1 LKWVERGKRMY
12 LWKYWRESRIAFCV
26 SLACIAILFAM
37 VLGEPTLST
46 NGGPPLR
53 MLTGIF
59 SVALIIQVFPLAF
72 VAWLFG
78 SFGVGHD
85 LGEKSGAYLFTRAAT
100 RRSFIWRD
108 WSYGAVQLLVIVV
121 LLNAVIGLQI
131 YRILLAG
138 GDPLHGKL
146 PLASGPVS
154 LVAFIALNCVAAF
167 LLAALVF
174 GLSYFS
180 TVLVKHSKGVMLAVG
195 IMLGYFILGAVVN
208 HYWPSI
214 SFPSPIL
221 SEFGPSGP
229 DLPKFADH
237 LGAFVAIRA
246 AVALLFPFAAQLVLE
261 KADL

>member
-1 LKWVERGKRMY
+1 MY

-26 SLACIAILFAM
+26 SVACIVILFAM

-46 NGGPPLR
+46 NGGPPFA

-59 SVALIIQVFPLAF
+59 AIALLIQAFPLAF

-78 SFGVGHD
+78 SYGVGRD
-85 LGEKSGAYLFTRAAT
+85 LGEKSGAYLFTRPAT
-100 RRSFIWRD
+100 RRSFVWRD
-108 WSYGAVQLLVIVV
+108 WSYGAAQLLIIVV
-121 LLNAVIGLQI
+121 LLNAVVGLQI

-146 PLASGPVS
+146 LLASGPVS
-154 LVAFIALNCVAAF
+154 LVALVALNCVAAF

-180 TVLVKHSKGVMLAVG
+180 TVLVKHGKGVMLAVG

-214 SFPSPIL
+214 TFPSPIL
-221 SEFGPSGP
+221 TEFGPSDAGQP
-229 DLPKFADH
+229 QLADH
-237 LGAFVAIRA
+237 LGAFVALRA

-261 KADL
+261 KSDL